1 VIGPTDWEEE
11 GRQLGPTMDAFSAI
25 VVVGAD
31 VMAAGQVALG
41 IGRVQGDR
49 RRVAI
54 ADLLGEAPPLQSLV
68 HADDPHGIVDS
79 FMYGVSLNRIAYP
92 VDGTGE
98 LFIMPSGTEPIDY
111 EDLFVNP
118 RWRRLA
124 AGFREVGALLILAA
138 PANAPHLRQLVDATD
153 GAVLVGDEV
162 PGELPVSQALGWV
175 RPHRH
180 APIMLAAEP
189 SYETPSEPAPA
200 LYRRTPIEVNLVPAP
215 SAPARPPARRRMAP
229 GVFGVLITLLLVLT
243 GFWFARR
250 PFASDGKS
258 WLGVKPGTPAA
269 AKATGGTLQLDSVTR
284 AQMAARD
291 SAARDSAA
299 RVAALAV
306 LPDSFPV
313 LAPANPGDS
322 ATASAFAVILENT
335 NGLPGAIVDMTS
347 KYKNVPAGSY
357 ALDLRTRYYKLVAGA
372 FQTRAGADS
381 LLSELRARKVLAV
394 GFGAVVFLPYAFLVE
409 SNVPAAEAAP
419 RLARAAGKAQ
429 PIYALRQA
437 NGSVNFYFG
446 AYENP
451 QEASLAVPAARR
463 AGLAPTLVYRTGRV
477 F

>member
-1 VIGPTDWEEE
+1 MIGPTDWEEE
-11 GRQLGPTMDAFSAI
+11 GRQVAPTIDPYSAI
-25 VVVGAD
+25 VIVGAD
-31 VMAAGQVALG
+31 PVATAQVALG
-41 IGRVQGDR
+41 VGRVQGDR

-54 ADLLGEAPPLQSLV
+54 ADLLGESPPLQTLV

-92 VDGTGE
+92 VDGSGE
-98 LFIMPSGTEPIDY
+98 LFVMPSGTEPIDY
-111 EDLFVNP
+111 EDLFVNS
-118 RWRRLA
+118 RWRRLS
-124 AGFREVGALLILAA
+124 AGFREAGALLILAA
-138 PANAPHLRQLVDATD
+138 PASAPHLRQLVDATD

-162 PGELPVSQALGWV
+162 PGELPVSQALAWV
-175 RPHRH
+175 RPRRH
-180 APIMLAAEP
+180 APITLAAEP
-189 SYETPSEPAPA
+189 SYETPAEPTPIESST
-200 LYRRTPIEVNLVPAP
+200 YRRTPIEVNLVPAHP
-215 SAPARPPARRRMAP
+215 VRRRMAP
-229 GVFGVLITLLLVLT
+229 SVFGVLITLLLVLT

-250 PFASDGKS
+250 PFASDS
-258 WLGVKPGTPAA
+258 RRWFGVKPGTPAA
-269 AKATGGTLQLDSVTR
+269 AKATGGTLQLDSLAR
-284 AQMAARD
+284 AEQAARD

-313 LAPANPGDS
+313 LAPANPADS

-335 NGLPGAIVDMTS
+335 NGLPGAIMDMTN
-347 KYKNVPAGSY
+347 KYKGVPAGSY

-381 LLSELRARKVLAV
+381 LLKQLRLRKVLAV
-394 GFGAVVFLPYAFLVE
+394 GFGTVVFLPYAFLVDT
-409 SNVPAAEAAP
+409 NVAAAEAAP

-437 NGSVNFYFG
+437 DGTVNFYFG

-451 QEASLAVPAARR
+451 QEASLAVPAVRR

>member
-1 VIGPTDWEEE
+1 MIGPTDWEEE
-11 GRQLGPTMDAFSAI
+11 GRQLGPTIDPYHAV

-31 VMAAGQVALG
+31 PIATAQVALG
-41 IGRVQGDR
+41 IGRVQGER

-92 VDGTGE
+92 VDGAGE
-98 LFIMPSGTEPIDY
+98 LFVMPSGTEPIDY

-138 PANAPHLRQLVDATD
+138 PASAPHLRQFVDATD

-175 RPHRH
+175 RPRKH
-180 APIMLAAEP
+180 APITLAAEP
-189 SYETPSEPAPA
+189 TYETPTEPTPA
-200 LYRRTPIEVNLVPAP
+200 TYRRTPIEVNLVPAR
-215 SAPARPPARRRMAP
+215 AARAARRRLAP
-229 GVFGVLITLLLVLT
+229 GVGGVLITLLLVLT

-250 PFASDGKS
+250 PFASERMP

-269 AKATGGTLQLDSVTR
+269 AKATAGTLQLDSLTR
-284 AQMAARD
+284 VQQAVRDSAMRD
-291 SAARDSAA
+291 SAARAA
-299 RVAALAV
+299 LLAV

-313 LAPANPGDS
+313 LAPANPADS
-322 ATASAFAVILENT
+322 ATSSAFAVLLENT
-335 NGLPGAIVDMTS
+335 NGLPGAIVDLTG
-347 KYKNVPAGSY
+347 KFKNVPAGSY

-372 FQTRAGADS
+372 YQNRAGADS
-381 LLSELRARKVLAV
+381 LLTQLRSRKVLAV
-394 GFGAVVFLPYAFLVE
+394 GFGTVAFLPYAFLMDT
-409 SNVPAAEAAP
+409 NVAAADVGP
-419 RLARAAGKAQ
+419 RLARAAARAQ
-429 PIYALRQA
+429 PVYALRQA
-437 NGSVNFYFG
+437 NGAVNLYFG

>member
-1 VIGPTDWEEE
+1 
-11 GRQLGPTMDAFSAI
+11 MDSYHAM

-31 VMAAGQVALG
+31 PVATALVALG
-41 IGRVQGDR
+41 IGRVQGER

-92 VDGTGE
+92 VDGAGE
-98 LFIMPSGTEPIDY
+98 LFVMPSGTEPIDY

-138 PANAPHLRQLVDATD
+138 PASAPHLRQLVDATD

-162 PGELPVSQALGWV
+162 PGELPVSQALAWS
-175 RPHRH
+175 RPRRR
-180 APIMLAAEP
+180 APITLAAEP
-189 SYETPSEPAPA
+189 AYDTPSEPTPTT
-200 LYRRTPIEVNLVPAP
+200 YRRTPIEVNLVPA
-215 SAPARPPARRRMAP
+215 RPARRRMAP
-229 GVFGVLITLLLVLT
+229 GIGGVLVTLLLVLA

-250 PFASDGKS
+250 PFASDGRP
-258 WLGVKPGTPAA
+258 WRGVKPGTPAA
-269 AKATGGTLQLDSVTR
+269 AKATGGTLQLDSLTR
-284 AQMAARD
+284 VQQAARD
-291 SAARDSAA
+291 SALRDSAA
-299 RVAALAV
+299 RAAMLAV

-313 LAPANPGDS
+313 LAPANPADS
-322 ATASAFAVILENT
+322 AASAAFAVVLENT
-335 NGLPGAIVDMTS
+335 NGLMGAIIDLRGRYS
-347 KYKNVPAGSY
+347 AVPAGSY

-372 FQTRAGADS
+372 YQTRAGADS
-381 LLSELRARKVLAV
+381 LLSELRAKKVLAA
-394 GFGAVVFLPYAFLVE
+394 GFGDVTILPYAFLADT
-409 SNVPAAEAAP
+409 NLAAAEAGP
-419 RLARAAGKAQ
+419 HLARAAARAQ

-437 NGSVNFYFG
+437 NGKVNLYFG
-446 AYENP
+446 AYESP

-463 AGLAPTLVYRTGRV
+463 AGLAPRLVYRTGRV

>member
-11 GRQLGPTMDAFSAI
+11 GRQVGPTIDAHSAI

-31 VMAAGQVALG
+31 AVATARVALG
-41 IGRVQGDR
+41 IGRAQGNR

-92 VDGTGE
+92 VEDAGE
-98 LFIMPSGTEPIDY
+98 LFVMPSGTEPIDY

-162 PGELPVSQALGWV
+162 PGELPVSQALAWV
-175 RPHRH
+175 RPRRH
-180 APIMLAAEP
+180 APIVLADPA
-189 SYETPSEPAPA
+189 YETPVEPTPTT
-200 LYRRTPIEVNLVPAP
+200 YRRTPIEVNLVPAP
-215 SAPARPPARRRMAP
+215 GIAPAKRRMAP

-250 PFASDGKS
+250 PFASDGKP

-269 AKATGGTLQLDSVTR
+269 TKATGGTLALDSATR
-284 AQMAARD
+284 AQQAALDSAMRD
-291 SAARDSAA
+291 SAARA
-299 RVAALAV
+299 AALAV

-313 LAPANPGDS
+313 LAPANPTDS

-335 NGLPGAIVDMTS
+335 NGLTGAIVDMRS
-347 KYKNVPAGSY
+347 KYSHVPAGSY

-372 FQTRAGADS
+372 YQTRAGADS
-381 LLSELRARKVLAV
+381 LLTELRTRKVLAV
-394 GFGAVVFLPYAFLVE
+394 GFGAVVFLPYAFLVDT
-409 SNVPAAEAAP
+409 NVAAADVAP
-419 RLARAAGKAQ
+419 RLARAAARAQ
-429 PIYALRQA
+429 PVYALRQA
-437 NGSVNFYFG
+437 NGTVNFYFG
-446 AYENP
+446 AYESP

>member
-1 VIGPTDWEEE
+1 MIGPTDWEEE
-11 GRQLGPTMDAFSAI
+11 GRQLGPTIDAYHAI
-25 VVVGAD
+25 VIVGAD
-31 VMAAGQVALG
+31 PIATAQVALG

-54 ADLLGEAPPLQSLV
+54 ADLLGESPPLQSLV

-98 LFIMPSGTEPIDY
+98 LFVMPSGTEPIDY
-111 EDLFVNP
+111 EDLFINS

-124 AGFREVGALLILAA
+124 AGFREVGALLVLAA
-138 PANAPHLRQLVDATD
+138 PAGAPHLRQLVDATD

-162 PGELPVSQALGWV
+162 PGELPVSQSLAWI

-180 APIMLAAEP
+180 APMTLAEG
-189 SYETPSEPAPA
+189 STYETPTEPAPA
-200 LYRRTPIEVNLVPAP
+200 AYRRTPIEVNLVPA
-215 SAPARPPARRRMAP
+215 RPVRRHMVP

-250 PFASDGKS
+250 PFAADGKS

-269 AKATGGTLQLDSVTR
+269 SKATGGTLELDSVAR
-284 AQMAARD
+284 AAQAARD
-291 SAARDSAA
+291 SALRDSAA
-299 RVAALAV
+299 RAAALAV

-313 LAPANPGDS
+313 LAPANPADS

-335 NGLPGAIVDMTS
+335 NGLTGAMMDMGS
-347 KYKNVPAGSY
+347 KYPKVPAGSY

-372 FQTRAGADS
+372 YQTRAGADS
-381 LLSELRARKVLAV
+381 MLAQLRSRKVLAV
-394 GFGAVVFLPYAFLVE
+394 GFGAVVFLPYAFLVDT
-409 SNVPAAEAAP
+409 NVVIADVAP
-419 RLARAAGKAQ
+419 RLTRAAARAQ
-429 PIYALRQA
+429 PVYALRQA
-437 NGSVNFYFG
+437 NGTANLYFG
-446 AYENP
+446 AYESP

>member
-1 VIGPTDWEEE
+1 
-11 GRQLGPTMDAFSAI
+11 MDASNAI
-25 VVVGAD
+25 VIVGAD
-31 VMAAGQVALG
+31 PVATAKVALG
-41 IGRVQGDR
+41 IGHVEGAR

-68 HADDPHGIVDS
+68 HADEPHGIVDS

-92 VDGTGE
+92 VDGAGE
-98 LFIMPSGTEPIDY
+98 LFVMPSGTEPIDY

-138 PANAPHLRQLVDATD
+138 PAGAPHLRQLVDATD

-162 PGELPVSQALGWV
+162 PGELPVSQALAWV
-175 RPHRH
+175 RPRRH
-180 APIMLAAEP
+180 APITLAAEP
-189 SYETPSEPAPA
+189 AHDTPVDTDATP
-200 LYRRTPIEVNLVPAP
+200 YRRTPIEVNLI
-215 SAPARPPARRRMAP
+215 PARPARRRLVP

-250 PFASDGKS
+250 PFAADGRP

-269 AKATGGTLQLDSVTR
+269 AKATGGTLQLDSVSR
-284 AQMAARD
+284 AEQAARD

-313 LAPANPGDS
+313 LAPANPADS

-335 NGLPGAIVDMTS
+335 NGLPGAIVDITG
-347 KYKNVPAGSY
+347 KFKDVPAGSY

-381 LLSELRARKVLAV
+381 LLAQLRSRKVLAV

-409 SNVPAAEAAP
+409 SNVPAAEVAP
-419 RLARAAGKAQ
+419 RLARAAGKAL
-429 PIYALRQA
+429 PVYALRQA
-437 NGSVNFYFG
+437 NGTANFYFG

-451 QEASLAVPAARR
+451 QEASLAVPAVRR
-463 AGLAPTLVYRTGRV
+463 AGLAPTLVYRTGSV

>member
-11 GRQLGPTMDAFSAI
+11 GRQVGPTLDAHCAI

-31 VMAAGQVALG
+31 PVATARVALG
-41 IGRVQGDR
+41 IGRAQGNR

-92 VDGTGE
+92 VEDAGE
-98 LFIMPSGTEPIDY
+98 LFVMPSGTEPIDY

-162 PGELPVSQALGWV
+162 PGELPVSQALAWV
-175 RPHRH
+175 RPRRH
-180 APIMLAAEP
+180 APIVLADPA
-189 SYETPSEPAPA
+189 YETPTEPTPTT
-200 LYRRTPIEVNLVPAP
+200 YRRTPIEVNLVPALA
-215 SAPARPPARRRMAP
+215 SAPAKRRMAP
-229 GVFGVLITLLLVLT
+229 GVFGVLITLLLLLT

-250 PFASDGKS
+250 PFASDGKP

-269 AKATGGTLQLDSVTR
+269 AKATGGTLALDSATR
-284 AQMAARD
+284 AQQAALDSAMRD
-291 SAARDSAA
+291 SAARA
-299 RVAALAV
+299 AALAV

-313 LAPANPGDS
+313 LAPANPTDS

-335 NGLPGAIVDMTS
+335 NGLTGAIVDMRS
-347 KYKNVPAGSY
+347 KYSRVPAGSY

-372 FQTRAGADS
+372 YQTRAGADS
-381 LLSELRARKVLAV
+381 LLTELRTRKVLAV
-394 GFGAVVFLPYAFLVE
+394 GFGAVVFLPYAFLVDT
-409 SNVPAAEAAP
+409 NVAAAEVAP
-419 RLARAAGKAQ
+419 RLARAAARAQ
-429 PIYALRQA
+429 PVYALRQP
-437 NGSVNFYFG
+437 NGTVNFYFG
-446 AYENP
+446 AYESP

>member
-11 GRQLGPTMDAFSAI
+11 GRQVGPTIDAQNAI
-25 VVVGAD
+25 VVVGSD
-31 VMAAGQVALG
+31 PAATARVALG
-41 IGRVQGDR
+41 IGRVQGNR

-92 VDGTGE
+92 VEDAGE
-98 LFIMPSGTEPIDY
+98 LFVMPSGTEPIDY
-111 EDLFVNP
+111 EDLFLNP

-138 PANAPHLRQLVDATD
+138 PASAPHLRQLVDATD

-162 PGELPVSQALGWV
+162 PGELPVSQALAWV
-175 RPHRH
+175 RPRRH
-180 APIMLAAEP
+180 APITLAEP
-189 SYETPSEPAPA
+189 AFETPTEPTPTT
-200 LYRRTPIEVNLVPAP
+200 YRRTPIEVNLVPAP
-215 SAPARPPARRRMAP
+215 AAAPTRRRMAP

-250 PFASDGKS
+250 PFASDGKR
-258 WLGVKPGTPAA
+258 WLGVKPNTPAA
-269 AKATGGTLQLDSVTR
+269 AKATGGVLQLDSATR
-284 AQMAARD
+284 AQQAALDSAMRD
-291 SAARDSAA
+291 SAARA
-299 RVAALAV
+299 AALAV

-313 LAPANPGDS
+313 LAPANPTDS

-335 NGLPGAIVDMTS
+335 NGLTGAIVDMRS
-347 KYKNVPAGSY
+347 KYSRVPAGSY

-372 FQTRAGADS
+372 YQTRAGADS
-381 LLSELRARKVLAV
+381 LLTELRSRKVLAV
-394 GFGAVVFLPYAFLVE
+394 GFGAVVFLPYAFLVDT
-409 SNVPAAEAAP
+409 NVAAADVGP
-419 RLARAAGKAQ
+419 RLARAAARAQ
-429 PIYALRQA
+429 PVYALRQA
-437 NGSVNFYFG
+437 DGAVNFYFG
-446 AYENP
+446 AYESP

>member
-1 VIGPTDWEEE
+1 MIGPTDWEQE
-11 GRQLGPTMDAFSAI
+11 GRQVGPTMDAQSAI

-31 VMAAGQVALG
+31 PVTTAQVALG
-41 IGRVQGDR
+41 IGRMQGSR

-54 ADLLGEAPPLQSLV
+54 ADLLGESPPLQSLV

-92 VDGTGE
+92 VEDAGE
-98 LFIMPSGTEPIDY
+98 LFVMPSGTEPIDY
-111 EDLFVNP
+111 EDLFLNP

-162 PGELPVSQALGWV
+162 PGELPVSQALAWV
-175 RPHRH
+175 RPRRH
-180 APIMLAAEP
+180 APIAIAEP
-189 SYETPSEPAPA
+189 AYETPTEPTPTT
-200 LYRRTPIEVNLVPAP
+200 YRRTPIEVNLVPSPVAAP
-215 SAPARPPARRRMAP
+215 PRRRMAP

-250 PFASDGKS
+250 PFASDGKR

-269 AKATGGTLQLDSVTR
+269 AKATGGTLQLDSATR
-284 AQMAARD
+284 AQQAARD
-291 SAARDSAA
+291 SAMRDSAA
-299 RVAALAV
+299 RAAALAV

-313 LAPANPGDS
+313 LAPANPTDS

-335 NGLPGAIVDMTS
+335 NGLPGAIVDITG
-347 KYKNVPAGSY
+347 KFKHVPAGSY
-357 ALDLRTRYYKLVAGA
+357 SLDLRTRYYKLVAGA
-372 FQTRAGADS
+372 YQTRAGADS
-381 LLSELRARKVLAV
+381 LLTELRSRKVLAV
-394 GFGAVVFLPYAFLVE
+394 GFGTVAFLPYAFLVDT
-409 SNVPAAEAAP
+409 NVAADDVGP
-419 RLARAAGKAQ
+419 RLARAAARAQ
-429 PIYALRQA
+429 PVYALRQA
-437 NGSVNFYFG
+437 NGTVNFYFG
-446 AYENP
+446 AYESP

>member
-1 VIGPTDWEEE
+1 MIGATDWEDEA
-11 GRQLGPTMDAFSAI
+11 RQLGPTMDAYSAI

-31 VMAAGQVALG
+31 AMATAKVALG

-54 ADLLGEAPPLQSLV
+54 ADLLGESPPLQSLV

-92 VDGTGE
+92 VDGAGE
-98 LFIMPSGTEPIDY
+98 LFVMPSGTEPIDY

-138 PANAPHLRQLVDATD
+138 PASAPHLRQLVDATD

-175 RPHRH
+175 RPRKH
-180 APIMLAAEP
+180 APILLAAEP
-189 SYETPSEPAPA
+189 AYETPTESTPTA
-200 LYRRTPIEVNLVPAP
+200 YRRTPIEVNLVPAQ
-215 SAPARPPARRRMAP
+215 SVPPARRRMAP

-250 PFASDGKS
+250 PFASDGRS

-269 AKATGGTLQLDSVTR
+269 AKATGGTLQLDSATR
-284 AQMAARD
+284 AEQAARD
-291 SAARDSAA
+291 SALRDSAA
-299 RVAALAV
+299 RAAALAV

-335 NGLPGAIVDMTS
+335 NGLPGAIVDITG
-347 KYKNVPAGSY
+347 KFKHVPAGSY

-381 LLSELRARKVLAV
+381 LLTQLRSRKVLAV
-394 GFGAVVFLPYAFLVE
+394 GFGAVVFLPYAFLVDT
-409 SNVPAAEAAP
+409 NVAEAEAAP

-437 NGSVNFYFG
+437 NGSVSLYFG

-451 QEASLAVPAARR
+451 QEASLAVPAVRR
-463 AGLAPTLVYRTGRV
+463 AGLTPRLVYRTGSV

>member
-1 VIGPTDWEEE
+1 MIGPTDWEEE
-11 GRQLGPTMDAFSAI
+11 GRQLGPTVDAYSAI

-31 VMAAGQVALG
+31 PVDTAKVALG
-41 IGRVQGDR
+41 IGRMQGDR

-54 ADLLGEAPPLQSLV
+54 ADLLGESPPLQSLV

-92 VDGTGE
+92 VDGAGE
-98 LFIMPSGTEPIDY
+98 LFVMPSGTEPIDY

-138 PANAPHLRQLVDATD
+138 PASAPHLRQLVDATD

-175 RPHRH
+175 RPRKH
-180 APIMLAAEP
+180 APITLAPEP
-189 SYETPSEPAPA
+189 MYETPSEAAPVA
-200 LYRRTPIEVNLVPAP
+200 HRRTPIEVNLVPAQK
-215 SAPARPPARRRMAP
+215 ARRRMAP

-250 PFASDGKS
+250 PFASDGRP

-269 AKATGGTLQLDSVTR
+269 AKATGGTLQLDSVAHA
-284 AQMAARD
+284 AQAARD

-313 LAPANPGDS
+313 LAPANPRDS

-335 NGLPGAIVDMTS
+335 NGLTGAIVDMRS
-347 KYKNVPAGSY
+347 KYSNVPAGSY

-372 FQTRAGADS
+372 SPTRAGADS
-381 LLSELRARKVLAV
+381 LLTQLRARKVLAV
-394 GFGAVVFLPYAFLVE
+394 GFGAVVFLPYAFLVDT
-409 SNVPAAEAAP
+409 NVAEAEVAP
-419 RLARAAGKAQ
+419 RLTRAAARAQ
-429 PIYALRQA
+429 PVYALRQA
-437 NGSVNFYFG
+437 NGTVNLYFG

>member
-1 VIGPTDWEEE
+1 MIGSTDWEEE
-11 GRQLGPTMDAFSAI
+11 GRQLGPTMDAYSAI

-31 VMAAGQVALG
+31 PVATAQVALG
-41 IGRVQGDR
+41 IGRAQGSR

-92 VDGTGE
+92 VEDAGE
-98 LFIMPSGTEPIDY
+98 LFVMPSGTEPIDY
-111 EDLFVNP
+111 EDLFVHP

-138 PANAPHLRQLVDATD
+138 PASAPHLRQLVDATD

-175 RPHRH
+175 RPRRH
-180 APIMLAAEP
+180 APITLAEP
-189 SYETPSEPAPA
+189 SFETPTEPVPTTH
-200 LYRRTPIEVNLVPAP
+200 RRTPIEVNLVPAAVA
-215 SAPARPPARRRMAP
+215 APTRRRMAP

-250 PFASDGKS
+250 PFAADGKA

-269 AKATGGTLQLDSVTR
+269 AKATGGTLQLDSATR
-284 AQMAARD
+284 AQQAALDSAMRD
-291 SAARDSAA
+291 SAARA
-299 RVAALAV
+299 AALAV

-313 LAPANPGDS
+313 LAPANPTDS

-335 NGLPGAIVDMTS
+335 NGLPGAIVDITGKFKS
-347 KYKNVPAGSY
+347 VPAGSY

-372 FQTRAGADS
+372 YPTRAGADS
-381 LLSELRARKVLAV
+381 LLAELRSRKVLAV
-394 GFGAVVFLPYAFLVE
+394 GFGTVAFLPYAFLVDT
-409 SNVPAAEAAP
+409 NVAAADVAP
-419 RLARAAGKAQ
+419 RLARAAARAQ
-429 PIYALRQA
+429 PVYALRQA
-437 NGSVNFYFG
+437 NGTVNFYFG
-446 AYENP
+446 AYESP

>member
-1 VIGPTDWEEE
+1 MIGPTDWEDE
-11 GRQLGPTMDAFSAI
+11 GRQLGPTMAPYHAV

-31 VMAAGQVALG
+31 PVATAQVALG
-41 IGRVQGDR
+41 IGRVEGTR

-92 VDGTGE
+92 VDGAGE
-98 LFIMPSGTEPIDY
+98 LFVMPSGTEPIDY
-111 EDLFVNP
+111 DDLFVNP

-124 AGFREVGALLILAA
+124 AGFREVGALLIIAA
-138 PANAPHLRQLVDATD
+138 PASAPHLRQIVDATD

-162 PGELPVSQALGWV
+162 PGELPVSQALAWV
-175 RPHRH
+175 RPRRH
-180 APIMLAAEP
+180 APITLAAEP
-189 SYETPSEPAPA
+189 AYDTPSEATPAT
-200 LYRRTPIEVNLVPAP
+200 YRRTPIEVNLVPAHP
-215 SAPARPPARRRMAP
+215 VRSARRRMAP
-229 GVFGVLITLLLVLT
+229 GVGGVLVTLLLVLA

-250 PFASDGKS
+250 PFASDGKP
-258 WLGVKPGTPAA
+258 WIGVKPGTPTA

-284 AQMAARD
+284 AEQAARD
-291 SAARDSAA
+291 SALRDSAA
-299 RVAALAV
+299 RAAMLAV

-313 LAPANPGDS
+313 LAPANPADS
-322 ATASAFAVILENT
+322 ASSAAFAIVLENT
-335 NGLPGAIVDMTS
+335 NGLMGAIIDLRGRYS
-347 KYKNVPAGSY
+347 AVPAGTY

-372 FQTRAGADS
+372 YQTRAGADS
-381 LLSELRARKVLAV
+381 LLAELRARKVLAA
-394 GFGAVVFLPYAFLVE
+394 GFGGVTLLPYAFLADT
-409 SNVPAAEAAP
+409 NVAAAEVRP
-419 RLARAAGKAQ
+419 HLARAAARAQ

-437 NGSVNFYFG
+437 NGSVNLYFG
-446 AYENP
+446 AYESP

>member
-1 VIGPTDWEEE
+1 MIGPTDWEDE
-11 GRQLGPTMDAFSAI
+11 GRQLGPAI
-25 VVVGAD
+25 DPYHAVVVVGAD
-31 VMAAGQVALG
+31 PVATAQVALG
-41 IGRVQGDR
+41 IGRVQGGR

-92 VDGTGE
+92 VDGAGE
-98 LFIMPSGTEPIDY
+98 LFVMPSGTEPIDY

-138 PANAPHLRQLVDATD
+138 PASAPHLRQFVDATD

-175 RPHRH
+175 RPRRH
-180 APIMLAAEP
+180 APITLAASP
-189 SYETPSEPAPA
+189 TDETPAEPTPA
-200 LYRRTPIEVNLVPAP
+200 TFRRTPIEVNLVPAR
-215 SAPARPPARRRMAP
+215 SAPRSMAP
-229 GVFGVLITLLLVLT
+229 GVGGVLITLLLVLT

-250 PFASDGKS
+250 PFASDGKA
-258 WLGVKPGTPAA
+258 WVGVKPGTPAA
-269 AKATGGTLQLDSVTR
+269 AKATAGTLQLDSLTR
-284 AQMAARD
+284 AQQAARD
-291 SAARDSAA
+291 SAMRDSAA
-299 RVAALAV
+299 RAALLAV

-313 LAPANPGDS
+313 LAPANPADS
-322 ATASAFAVILENT
+322 ARSSAFALVLENT
-335 NGLPGAIVDMTS
+335 NGLTGALVDMRS
-347 KYKNVPAGSY
+347 KYSSVPAGSY

-372 FQTRAGADS
+372 YQTRAGADS
-381 LLSELRARKVLAV
+381 LLTQLRARKVLPI
-394 GFGAVVFLPYAFLVE
+394 GFGGVVLLPYAFLMDT
-409 SNVPAAEAAP
+409 NVAAAEVGP
-419 RLARAAGKAQ
+419 RLARAAARAL
-429 PIYALRQA
+429 PVYALRQA
-437 NGSVNFYFG
+437 NGAVNFYFG